1 MDSFFAKQFIELAY
15 KCETNLP
22 ADLLES
28 VIEFE
33 KAEKLNPPRE
43 ARVKAI
49 PIKEL
54 EKDIK
59 TISQEAEGRGIIME
73 GEGISLKLNEAPL
86 YRVEE

>member
-1 MDSFFAKQFIELAY
+1 M
-15 KCETNLP
+15 
-22 ADLLES
+22 
-28 VIEFE
+28 E
-33 KAEKLNPPRE
+33 K
-43 ARVKAI
+43 RVKAI